1 MSNLKATEIIEEI
14 ENWNPD
20 KMDDEI
26 YKLLKEGVEI
36 VEYEEEL
43 ED

>member
-1 MSNLKATEIIEEI
+1 MKDLTLLDEQE
-14 ENWNPD
+14 
-20 KMDDEI
+20 MDEEI
-26 YKLLKEGVEI
+26 YKLLKEGFEI